1 MGDLPAGA
9 GSEARGT
16 DVLSFEGGWGRAR
29 GRAVLVGRDSL
40 GVRKSEGFRESLE
53 KAAKVVSEPLG
64 RLAER
69 GSTFSQSSSASS
81 EALRFV
87 AAGGG
92 VAAGCQRSG
101 IAEGG
106 VAEGATGL
114 GYLVACSG
122 EAVVRG

>member
-29 GRAVLVGRDSL
+29 GRGVLVGRDSL

-53 KAAKVVSEPLG
+53 KAAKVASEPLG

-87 AAGGG
+87 AAGG
-92 VAAGCQRSG
+92 VAAGCQRPG

-106 VAEGATGL
+106 VAEGAMGL

>member
-9 GSEARGT
+9 GSGARGT

-29 GRAVLVGRDSL
+29 GRGVLVGRDSL

-69 GSTFSQSSSASS
+69 GSTFSQSSASS

-87 AAGGG
+87 AAGG